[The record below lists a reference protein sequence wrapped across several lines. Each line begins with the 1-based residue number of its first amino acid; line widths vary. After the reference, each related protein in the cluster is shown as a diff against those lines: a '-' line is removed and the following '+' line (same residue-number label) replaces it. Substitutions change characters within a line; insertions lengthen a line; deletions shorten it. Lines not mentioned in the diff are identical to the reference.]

1 MKVAGPPR
9 AGVPPAARDS
19 HLGRTLSRSLDPS
32 KLRGAPPAGLPGESR
47 GTGRAGLGSRL
58 RPPTREGSR
67 KLWRTCLPPADPR
80 NSGEPAWGLPRPAS
94 RAHPRGRG
102 RWRRAADRQQWP
114 GQLALWAK
122 GARRRAPGWPPPPL
136 GEAAR
141 RACRAAY
148 AVLVLGSAPLCCAG
162 CARLRRWRWG
172 GPAPALAG
180 RRLRQPIARPC
191 RLHSIPPPSAAW
203 LREGRRPRDGGGD
216 RWSTVWSA
224 CSRAGAG
231 RTWAGQCGDP
241 QTTGDP
247 VHASEA
253 PGLKG
258 TSAHLFFL
266 PCPEGSTKV
275 NTDSPYHQLCGVSP
289 LAPQTHIGSLLPGCG
304 CTPTTPTTPTIHLR
318 TVVQKPALAWGGGGN
333 QEGGF

>member
-32 KLRGAPPAGLPGESR
+32 KPRGAPPAGLPGESR

-67 KLWRTCLPPADPR
+67 KLWRTCLRPADPR

-102 RWRRAADRQQWP
+102 RWRRAAESQQWP

-122 GARRRAPGWPPPPL
+122 GARRRAPGWPPPPPL

-141 RACRAAY
+141 RACRAAD
-148 AVLVLGSAPLCCAG
+148 AVLVLGSTPLCCAG

-191 RLHSIPPPSAAW
+191 RLPLGPSSF
-203 LREGRRPRDGGGD
+203 RRL
-216 RWSTVWSA
+216 
-224 CSRAGAG
+224 
-231 RTWAGQCGDP
+231 
-241 QTTGDP
+241 
-247 VHASEA
+247 A
-253 PGLKG
+253 PGGKETPG
-258 TSAHLFFL
+258 W
-266 PCPEGSTKV
+266 GW
-275 NTDSPYHQLCGVSP
+275 GP
-289 LAPQTHIGSLLPGCG
+289 LEHGLVSLL
-304 CTPTTPTTPTIHLR
+304 
-318 TVVQKPALAWGGGGN
+318 
-333 QEGGF
+333 